1 MTLARTLQIGGALV
15 ILSTALSFVHPWG
28 NLRAYA
34 RPDRPKLTGA
44 VVPPEVRQVLET
56 KCVDCHSE
64 STHWPLYSQFAPA
77 SWFMEHDVSEAR
89 EHFNMSRW
97 EEYSRESQVDLLA
110 RIGAEAHSGQMTL
123 KHYLLLHPGARLT
136 SEDQQMIYE
145 WTRAERKRVK
155 SQVSEQK

>member
-1 MTLARTLQIGGALV
+1 MILARTLQIGGGLV

-64 STHWPLYSQFAPA
+64 STHWPVYSQFAPA
-77 SWFMEHDVSEAR
+77 SWLMEHDVSEAR

-97 EEYSRESQVDLLA
+97 EEYSHESQVDLLT
-110 RIGAEAHSGQMTL
+110 RIGAEARSGEMPL
-123 KHYLLLHPGARLT
+123 KHYLLLHPGAKLT
-136 SEDQQMIYE
+136 SKDQQMIYE

-155 SQVSEQK
+155 SQISEQK

>member
-1 MTLARTLQIGGALV
+1 M

-44 VVPPEVRQVLET
+44 VVPPEVREVLET

-64 STHWPLYSQFAPA
+64 STHWPLYSNFAPA
-77 SWFMEHDVSEAR
+77 SWLMEHDVSEAR

-97 EEYSRESQVDLLA
+97 EEYSRESQVDLLT
-110 RIGAEAHSGQMTL
+110 RIGAEARSGEMPL
-123 KHYLLLHPGARLT
+123 KHYLLLHPGAKLT
-136 SEDQQMIYE
+136 SKDQQMIYE

-155 SQVSEQK
+155 SQISEQK

>member
-1 MTLARTLQIGGALV
+1 MILARTLQIGGGLV

-34 RPDRPKLTGA
+34 RADRPKLTGA
-44 VVPPEVRQVLET
+44 AAPPEVRQVLET

-64 STHWPLYSQFAPA
+64 STHWPVYSQFAPA
-77 SWFMEHDVSEAR
+77 SWLMEHDVSEAR

-97 EEYSRESQVDLLA
+97 EEYSRESQVDLLT
-110 RIGAEAHSGQMTL
+110 RIGAEARSDEMPL
-123 KHYLLLHPGARLT
+123 KHYLLLHPGAKLT
-136 SEDQQMIYE
+136 SKDQQMIYE

-155 SQVSEQK
+155 SQISEQK